1 MPNIESSVIIDSNLD
16 TVWRLISKPGHL
28 EQVHPF
34 CQENILLESQD
45 GKILRDKLIYLNGL
59 EYIREFKSWNINK
72 GYDLLIGKKNGQQSR
87 VKWRLSKKK
96 NGIKLSINI
105 YPYTSKKINS
115 FIYPVIM
122 VFIIRPKLKK
132 YLFSVLNGIK
142 WNVEQKRPVAHNQFG
157 MHSWFS

>member
-1 MPNIESSVIIDSNLD
+1 MPNIGSSIIIDSNLD
-16 TVWRLISKPGHL
+16 TVWRSISKPGHL

-34 CQENILLESQD
+34 CRENILLDSKD

-142 WNVEQKRPVAHNQFG
+142 WNVEQKRPVVQNQFG